1 MKNEKRIVLAI
12 VVAVALGALQP
23 PSHAQSTERWVG
35 TWATALIGRP
45 QMPPMP
51 GPPAP
56 APFMR
61 NACQAP
67 APAANPPAQPPA
79 GTTFGPQPF
88 THFTNQTLRQIVR
101 ASIGGPRVRVVL
113 TNEFSSAAYTSGAV
127 HNAIRDKEK
136 AIATANA
143 LTVTFNGVPSVN
155 FA

>member
-1 MKNEKRIVLAI
+1 MKNEKRIVVTLLL
-12 VVAVALGALQP
+12 VAALTTLQPALQ
-23 PSHAQSTERWVG
+23 AQSTERWVG

-45 QMPPMP
+45 QMPPPP

-61 NACQAP
+61 NACPAP
-67 APAANPPAQPPA
+67 PPAANPAQAPA
-79 GTTFGPQPF
+79 GTTFGPAPF